1 MYKLLLIYVFL
12 LPSLTEPPTRSLPV
26 LQTDTLPA
34 KSATAMHFDSL
45 GLTNIADV
53 DSTIRV
59 DLMYAS
65 PHNFTGRV
73 LYDNL
78 KEGYLHPDAAKA
90 LAAAQKE
97 LRKRKPGY
105 SLIVYDATRPMSVQ
119 QKMWDVV
126 KGTAK
131 NIYVSYPAR
140 GGGLHNY
147 GLAVDVSLVDPTG
160 KPLLSST
167 RI

>member
-12 LPSLTEPPTRSLPV
+12 CQVSQSSPTRSLPV

-97 LRKRKPGY
+97 LRKESRAIASSFTMQQDRCRFSKNVERGEGY
-105 SLIVYDATRPMSVQ
+105 SQEHLCF
-119 QKMWDVV
+119 
-126 KGTAK
+126 
-131 NIYVSYPAR
+131 
-140 GGGLHNY
+140 
-147 GLAVDVSLVDPTG
+147 
-160 KPLLSST
+160 
-167 RI
+167 